1 MLDDYA
7 PLIDKW
13 LEEDRKNWH
22 KQRHTARRVF
32 ERLAAE
38 HSFEGSYSTVQRYV
52 KRCKE
57 EHRGSGSQYLDQDWP
72 PGQMQVDFG
81 QADFRI
87 VGVRTRMHNLV
98 CAFPF
103 SNVGLAQVFYGET
116 AECVCEG
123 LSAVFEHIGGVPRK
137 IVFDNAT
144 GVGRKVCGVI
154 STSKLFSAFAAHY
167 GFSYAFC
174 SPRAGH
180 EKGSVENKVGA
191 MRRSLFVPVPQF
203 DNVRRYNERLLD
215 MSIGHSDKAHYRK
228 GESQLAL
235 FEEDCFALSPLPD
248 SRFSAVSYTEHKA
261 DKYGNVVLDGRHRYS
276 TDPAYANCRLIVGA
290 GAFDVDIY
298 DREGAHIV
306 THERGWGDKPT
317 ESIEPVSQ
325 LALLC
330 RKPGGWHESRVRSAL
345 PDDVRRW
352 IELVTIDEVNPSIEE
367 MVTLVA
373 AFQHFL
379 DEGKKVA
386 LIMAGLP
393 YGVTSLLS
401 GKSTS
406 FLRRAARYELQ
417 ALSDYEVE
425 EALVR
430 TMKDGGKTFEP
441 DALEAA
447 VKAIK
452 GFPFML
458 QLVGYRVWWMAESSS
473 VIDISSVD
481 AAANIARKELEQRIY
496 DAVWFELS
504 EADKSFLQAM
514 TEDSEITRQADL
526 PSRLNK
532 PSGHVSKYKKRMLQ
546 QGVIRERSRGL
557 LEFCLPGFKEYFDER
572 IAEERGAA

>member
-1 MLDDYA
+1 MIKMPVIQDIRQMHRDGSSIAEISRKTNVSEPTVRKYVRMGDLSPKVPAKRRAPSILDDYA

-22 KQRHTARRVF
+22 KQRHTVRRVF

-38 HSFEGSYSTVQRYV
+38 RGFEGSYSTVQRYV
-52 KRCKE
+52 KRYKE
-57 EHRGSGSQYLDQDWP
+57 EHRGSGSQYLEQDWP
-72 PGQMQVDFG
+72 PGEMQVDFG
-81 QADFRI
+81 QAGFRI

-144 GVGRKVCGVI
+144 GVGRKICGVI
-154 STSKLFSAFAAHY
+154 SASKLFSAFAAHY

-174 SPRAGH
+174 SPHAGH

-191 MRRSLFVPVPQF
+191 MRRSLFVPIPQF

-215 MSIGHSDKAHYRK
+215 MSMGRSDKAHYRK

-235 FEEDCFALSPLPD
+235 FEEDRFALSPLPD

-276 TDPAYANCRLIVGA
+276 TDPAYESCRLIVGA

-298 DREGAHIV
+298 DSEGAHIV

-317 ESIEPVSQ
+317 ESIDPVSQ

-330 RKPGGWHESRVRSAL
+330 RKPGGWHESRVRSSL

-352 IELVTIDEVNPSIEE
+352 ID
-367 MVTLVA
+367 
-373 AFQHFL
+373 
-379 DEGKKVA
+379 
-386 LIMAGLP
+386 
-393 YGVTSLLS
+393 
-401 GKSTS
+401 
-406 FLRRAARYELQ
+406 
-417 ALSDYEVE
+417 
-425 EALVR
+425 
-430 TMKDGGKTFEP
+430 
-441 DALEAA
+441 DA
-447 VKAIK
+447 
-452 GFPFML
+452 
-458 QLVGYRVWWMAESSS
+458 
-473 VIDISSVD
+473 D
-481 AAANIARKELEQRIY
+481 AAGRGKALRVLRDVA
-496 DAVWFELS
+496 S
-504 EADKSFLQAM
+504 ESGWGPRSPRCPASSGPAAAW
-514 TEDSEITRQADL
+514 TAPPRPYSPPPRPTAAAWS
-526 PSRLNK
+526 PTTSRSTW
-532 PSGHVSKYKKRMLQ
+532 PPTTTC
-546 QGVIRERSRGL
+546 SR
-557 LEFCLPGFKEYFDER
+557 
-572 IAEERGAA
+572 